1 MYLCLPFYF
10 HLTFIYINCVFVYL
24 HLILFFCFAQTTK
37 RVQFVTIACVCVWIY
52 QLILNGCI
60 RENICNYFTFSLN
73 LPVCFC
79 FLFLILILIQTQFCQ
94 IYLLLRYPRSRVL
107 QVPPSERIFK
117 GCVLRFHISLYIF
130 YLYHKLQG
138 CSGFDQAEE
147 DHASFSTLL
156 SFRFSCI
163 LFFLACV
170 IYSYILFTE
179 HEFTARKKMFFIYI
193 IYITL

>member
-1 MYLCLPFYF
+1 M
-10 HLTFIYINCVFVYL
+10 FICIWFCSFVL
-24 HLILFFCFAQTTK
+24 HKQQTEFNLLQS
-37 RVQFVTIACVCVWIY
+37 RVCVWIY

-73 LPVCFC
+73 LSVCFC

-156 SFRFSCI
+156 SFRFLSFI

-179 HEFTARKKMFFIYI
+179 HEFTARKKNVLYIY
-193 IYITL
+193 YITLYF

>member
-1 MYLCLPFYF
+1 MCFCLSAFD
-10 HLTFIYINCVFVYL
+10 FVL
-24 HLILFFCFAQTTK
+24 LFCTNNK
-37 RVQFVTIACVCVWIY
+37 ESSICYNRVCVCVWIY

-73 LPVCFC
+73 LSVCFC

-156 SFRFSCI
+156 SFRFFSCI

-179 HEFTARKKMFFIYI
+179 HEFTARKKNVFYIYYLYYAI
-193 IYITL
+193 ILI